1 MYSLNAEPILVDVGL
16 SNKPA
21 DGESTGS
28 SISLS
33 QNYVLFTSEASN
45 LIEGDDNNAVDLF
58 LRDLDS
64 DKITNVNICN
74 KNDFLDVTIWYPYY
88 EDKNFPI
95 RLITNFCD
103 YNKSVVLDTANLKPR
118 NIVSLTCVKRN

>member
-1 MYSLNAEPILVDVGL
+1 MRLLIILFSCIIVSHSVHAKDVCVIYINA
-16 SNKPA
+16 K
-21 DGESTGS
+21 
-28 SISLS
+28 
-33 QNYVLFTSEASN
+33 F
-45 LIEGDDNNAVDLF
+45 
-58 LRDLDS
+58 

-103 YNKSVVLDTANLKPR
+103 YNKSIVLDTANLKPR
-118 NIVSLTCVKRN
+118 NIVSLTCVKRNWVNI